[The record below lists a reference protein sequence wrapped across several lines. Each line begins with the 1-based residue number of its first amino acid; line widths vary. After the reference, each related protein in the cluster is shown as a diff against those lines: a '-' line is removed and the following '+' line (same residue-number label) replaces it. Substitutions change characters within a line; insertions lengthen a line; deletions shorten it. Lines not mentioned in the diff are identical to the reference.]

1 MIDYV
6 VGGEYLNVTSNK
18 GAQPYINMSGTQP
31 MIGALVFDSNSQ
43 NMKVYDG
50 MSWQTIGG
58 GNATVNLTGQ
68 AISILKWAEKKMQEE
83 KELIALAE
91 KHPTIKSLVNDM
103 NASVFDYQQKIEM
116 VKTLLES
123 PGNDTIKPSMVP

>member
-1 MIDYV
+1 MIDQV

-58 GNATVNLTGQ
+58 GNATL
-68 AISILKWAEKKMQEE
+68 S
-83 KELIALAE
+83 
-91 KHPTIKSLVNDM
+91 
-103 NASVFDYQQKIEM
+103 
-116 VKTLLES
+116 
-123 PGNDTIKPSMVP
+123 

>member
-6 VGGEYLNVTSNK
+6 VGGEYLNVTSSK
-18 GAQPYINMSGTQP
+18 GASPYINTSQPITGMMSYDGLSQT
-31 MIGALVFDSNSQ
+31 MKVFDGN
-43 NMKVYDG
+43 
-50 MSWQTIGG
+50 SWQTIGG

-91 KHPTIKSLVNDM
+91 KHPTIKSLVDEM
-103 NASVFDYQQKIEM
+103 NASVFDYQRKIDM
-116 VKTLLES
+116 VKILLKEEEKIATS
-123 PGNDTIKPSMVP
+123 